1 MLNITLSKKQ
11 KNLLNDIISPDVNEI
26 YVLGSTQSGKTF
38 DICLGCILYAQELYK
53 YDPNTEYNGAI
64 VGWTTDTL
72 KGNIVDVIEKD
83 LQDMGLIKKDSKGN
97 GDYDLKWGNGEK
109 YLKIYNMK
117 FYFFSFNNV
126 LSFNKILGKPL
137 IYVWIDESA
146 RIYGASKSLQEPFNE
161 FPGRQMSFA
170 VHPYRKTIHSFNVE
184 GSENH
189 DYKKD
194 YLDKKPNAKH
204 YTFFPYDNPKL
215 NTEEAIKEVIQM
227 FPEGSLREQKV
238 YNKWVVASGRVFN
251 NINKIKSLD
260 NYIIREIGI
269 GIDYGNVNP
278 TTFVPIA
285 LAYNKTSNRWELI
298 RLEIYY
304 HVPSENGDTPT
315 TEYYSG
321 QLRMFLNYLHNKYRN
336 VDITTLILDS
346 EATHFHNRLITD
358 NIRHDLAKK
367 GAGSVDNGVQYLQS
381 LIYKDYFYIL
391 ETPSI
396 KHIQPNGDIMYS
408 GKDEGVIEFESY
420 QYDTAKSGMTGANC
434 YRKENDHQIDAIRYL
449 LEEWKA
455 TNRSPIV

>member
-1 MLNITLSKKQ
+1 MLNLTLSKKQ
-11 KNLLNDIISPDVNEI
+11 KNLLNDIIAQNTPEI

-53 YDPNTEYNGAI
+53 YDPSTEYNGAI
-64 VGWTTDTL
+64 IGWTTDTL
-72 KGNIVDVIEKD
+72 KGNITDVIEKD
-83 LQDMGLIKKDSKGN
+83 LQDMGLVKVDNKGN

-137 IYVWIDESA
+137 IFVWVDESA
-146 RIYGASKSLQEPFNE
+146 RIYSQKQLQEPFNE

-170 VHPYRKTIHSFNVE
+170 IHPYRKTIHSFNVE

-194 YLDKKPNAKH
+194 YIDKKVNAKH
-204 YTFFPYDNPKL
+204 YTFYPYDNPKL
-215 NTEEAIKEVIQM
+215 NTEEAIREVIEM

-285 LAYNKTSNRWELI
+285 LAYNKISNRWELI

-304 HVPSENGDTPT
+304 HVPSEMGDTPT
-315 TEYYSG
+315 TEYYSN
-321 QLRMFLNYLHNKYRN
+321 QLRMFIDYLHNKYKSVN
-336 VDITTLILDS
+336 ITTCIIDS

-358 NIRHDLAKK
+358 NIRHELAKK

-381 LIYKDYFYIL
+381 LIYKNYFYIL

-396 KHIQPNGDIMYS
+396 KHIQPNGEIIYS
-408 GKDEGVIEFESY
+408 GKDEGIIEFESY
-420 QYDTAKSGMTGANC
+420 QYDTAKSGMTGVNC
-434 YRKENDHQIDAIRYL
+434 YRKDNDHQIDAIRYL